1 MFEMHMWQKCN
12 LLAKSVKTKKVN
24 GNFNLKV
31 SLHNTDRPNASCPE
45 TQNDLRTNK
54 TTSWNKINTN
64 NSYPQV
70 QEQRLQNPKNVIQ
83 GHLNV
88 NSLRNKIEA
97 EEELI
102 RNNRYFFVFRY

>member
-1 MFEMHMWQKCN
+1 M
-12 LLAKSVKTKKVN
+12 
-24 GNFNLKV
+24 
-31 SLHNTDRPNASCPE
+31 HNTDRPNASCPE

-54 TTSWNKINTN
+54 TTSWNEINTN